1 MWGYVIEKSLFLE
14 IRLAKYKCENPDCKR
29 KIFNESIKDFA
40 ETKARRTNR
49 LNELLMR
56 FALTESAESVSR
68 KCKAI
73 NINISGD
80 TILRL
85 AKKWELDIE
94 KNSIIVIGMDD
105 FDF

>member
-1 MWGYVIEKSLFLE
+1 
-14 IRLAKYKCENPDCKR
+14 
-29 KIFNESIKDFA
+29 
-40 ETKARRTNR
+40 
-49 LNELLMR
+49 MR